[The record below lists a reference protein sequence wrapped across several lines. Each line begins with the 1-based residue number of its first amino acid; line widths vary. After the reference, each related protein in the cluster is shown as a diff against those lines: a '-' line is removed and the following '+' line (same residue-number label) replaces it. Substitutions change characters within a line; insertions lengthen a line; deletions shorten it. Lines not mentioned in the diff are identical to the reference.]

1 MKKKHFVVIT
11 IGNCVQ
17 HNQSRERLVLA
28 AVAALQFL
36 SGHDSP
42 VYDLICVPCL
52 PAGLPRTPE
61 YLTRFPRWHLRAGK
75 PQELFMGFGAT
86 VL

>member
-1 MKKKHFVVIT
+1 MKKKHFGVIT

-17 HNQSRERLVLA
+17 HNQRRERLVLA
-28 AVAALQFL
+28 AVAALHFL

-52 PAGLPRTPE
+52 LAADLRT
-61 YLTRFPRWHLRAGK
+61 
-75 PQELFMGFGAT
+75 
-86 VL
+86 